1 MVVLVRAKKKGGF
14 MGRNRLFLLVFGAI
28 LVRLDEI

>member
-1 MVVLVRAKKKGGF
+1 MVVLVRARRKGGF
-14 MGRNRLFLLVFGAI
+14 SGRNRLFLLVFGAI